1 MKKEI
6 RRVLK
11 EARRARGETQ
21 AQVAR
26 RLGISQQ
33 LVSYLERGEGSVEQF
48 AKLCRGLG
56 VPLSLRAGDETITLV
71 HPIDPEERREIDE
84 NIAWFSRLAPAARL
98 RTIRRHV
105 KALERLRT
113 AAATHGE

>member
-1 MKKEI
+1 MKTEI
-6 RRVLK
+6 KKLLK
-11 EARRARGETQ
+11 RARRARGETQ

-33 LVSYLERGEGSVEQF
+33 LVSHLERGEGSIEQL

-56 VPLSLRAGDETITLV
+56 VPLSLHAGDEIITLV
-71 HPIDPEERREIDE
+71 HPIDPDERSEIDA
-84 NIAWFSRLAPAARL
+84 NISWFSRLAPAARL

-105 KALERLRT
+105 EALERLR
-113 AAATHGE
+113 AAAAHGE

>member
-1 MKKEI
+1 MKIEI
-6 RRVLK
+6 QRVLK
-11 EARRARGETQ
+11 RARRARGETQ

-26 RLGISQQ
+26 RLGVSQQ
-33 LVSYLERGEGSVEQF
+33 LVSHLERGEGSIEQL

-56 VPLSLRAGDETITLV
+56 VPLSLHAGDETITLA

-84 NIAWFSRLAPAARL
+84 NIAWFSRLGPAERL

-105 KALERLRT
+105 KALERLR
-113 AAATHGE
+113 AAAAHGG

>member
-1 MKKEI
+1 MKKVM

-56 VPLSLRAGDETITLV
+56 VPLSLHAGDETITLV

-105 KALERLRT
+105 KALERLR
-113 AAATHGE
+113 AAAAANGE

>member
-1 MKKEI
+1 MKKDTG
-6 RRVLK
+6 RVLK

-26 RLGISQQ
+26 RLEISQQ
-33 LVSYLERGEGSVEQF
+33 LVSHLERGQGSVEQF

-56 VPLSLRAGDETITLV
+56 VSLSLHVGEETITLV
-71 HPIDPEERREIDE
+71 HSIDPEERKEIDE
-84 NIAWFSRLAPAARL
+84 NIAWFSRLAPAERL

-105 KALERLRT
+105 KALERLR
-113 AAATHGE
+113 AAVTHGE

>member
-6 RRVLK
+6 QRVLK

-56 VPLSLRAGDETITLV
+56 VPLSLHAGDETITLV

-84 NIAWFSRLAPAARL
+84 NIAWFSRLAPAERL

-105 KALERLRT
+105 KALERLRG
-113 AAATHGE
+113 AATHGE